1 MPIFEIDGKAFFIT
15 HSELHELDLL
25 RKFIYYFDSDGFEK
39 FQKNDIKKVKS
50 HLLKRNENLHRPL
63 LFDFKDRQK
72 KYAVSELLFYT
83 RYKNSKNPKIV
94 GYNKKYRSEFDLNK
108 KYYSYP
114 FKFKSSLFDKS
125 GIRLKDKSLNVN
137 VDFSAIERVWGC
149 FDYLAIE
156 CKDFI
161 IAIVYGKI
169 SITHNKHSLNSFDPE
184 FQCQGKVSFKPS
196 SFFSR
201 NSFKIFVDRELLY
214 TNKNAEVY
222 SSYDVYLSSNK
233 ELMYT

>member
-1 MPIFEIDGKAFFIT
+1 MPIIEIGGKPFFIT

-25 RKFIYYFDSDGFEK
+25 RKFIYYFGSDEFEK
-39 FQKNDIKKVKS
+39 FQKNDIEKVKY

-72 KYAVSELLFYT
+72 KYAVSEILFYT
-83 RYKNSKNPKIV
+83 RYKNRRNPNIS
-94 GYNKKYRSEFDLNK
+94 GYNKRFRNELDLNK
-108 KYYSYP
+108 NYYSYP

-125 GIRLKDKSLNVN
+125 GIRLKDKSLNVYI
-137 VDFSAIERVWGC
+137 DFSSIERVWGC
-149 FDYLAIE
+149 FENLAIE

-161 IAIVYGKI
+161 IAIVYDKI
-169 SITHNKHSLNSFDPE
+169 SISHNKHSLNSFDAE
-184 FQCQGKVSFKPS
+184 FQCQGRVSFNS
-196 SFFSR
+196 SSLFSI
-201 NSFKIFVDRELLY
+201 NYFKIFVDRELLY

-233 ELMYT
+233 EVIYT